1 VLAILSLLLAGCSTS
16 SILQTPTPTPTTPRL
31 VTEPEAINR
40 LDAKLAQMT
49 QDGTFSGSVLIAQGG
64 KILLNKGYG
73 LADRLQGTPNTP
85 QTRFHLGSMTKLFTG
100 FGILMLQEQG
110 KLSVKDPICNY
121 FATCPKEWENITI
134 HHLLT
139 FTSGMSAQISDQLY
153 RQIERGTSSPV
164 TAAEKAHYLGLT
176 SHWTLDSPPGEQ
188 YAYNNFGFILLAH
201 IIEEVSGQSYAD
213 YLNQAIFTPLK
224 MRNSGYPDS
233 TSELAK
239 LYADHEST
247 TEWQI
252 ATPPVSEGAGHL
264 YSSAED
270 LYLWDQAFYTDQL
283 MPEFEL
289 DRMLEPYIP
298 QTDAAGLGYGTSW
311 FIAGGGPGSP
321 FATFIVR
328 YPQDRLTVI
337 VLINQGMIDLFE
349 IWDLIKNELFDF
361 YLQ

>member
-1 VLAILSLLLAGCSTS
+1 
-16 SILQTPTPTPTTPRL
+16 
-31 VTEPEAINR
+31 
-40 LDAKLAQMT
+40 
-49 QDGTFSGSVLIAQGG
+49 
-64 KILLNKGYG
+64 
-73 LADRLQGTPNTP
+73 
-85 QTRFHLGSMTKLFTG
+85 
-100 FGILMLQEQG
+100 
-110 KLSVKDPICNY
+110 
-121 FATCPKEWENITI
+121 
-134 HHLLT
+134 
-139 FTSGMSAQISDQLY
+139 
-153 RQIERGTSSPV
+153 
-164 TAAEKAHYLGLT
+164 
-176 SHWTLDSPPGEQ
+176 
-188 YAYNNFGFILLAH
+188 
-201 IIEEVSGQSYAD
+201 
-213 YLNQAIFTPLK
+213 